1 MDDAKPAARNDDGDD
16 LLIGENPHS
25 QPGGSADPV
34 TVYQAELITAV
45 PTQVTRRFLRPR
57 RKLLPLNLFILTCF
71 STFLAGATQWHT
83 WQFLVTEPLQTG
95 SMMPLRTSVLIH
107 WQDGLIY
114 AACVLSILLT
124 HEMGHFLA
132 TLRYRIPA
140 SFPYFIPLPV
150 ISPIG
155 TMGAVIG
162 MDGMR
167 ANRRE
172 MFDIG
177 IAGPLA
183 GLVVAIPITWIGIA
197 QLDLTVPVSGPYQF
211 DSPLAVQWIMDA
223 VQPKGYHP
231 GQMTAHSQLNPFFM
245 AGWVGLLVTGLNMMP
260 VGQLDGGHITYALF
274 GKKAHWIARVF
285 MGIAVMSMIVGAA
298 SAGLALMVGL
308 VLFMIGTDHPPTS
321 DDTARLG
328 FSRIALGFLS
338 LAIPILCFA
347 PKLIVPITY
356 TTEIRVPA
364 QQADQDQTASDQR
377 PPSRT
382 LVGRR
387 VAPSQKDPDGHEDGL
402 QQDQPRSLMAWNPL
416 QTASEQPV
424 RQAHLQHAERTQERE
439 LPRGGPDSLVYD
451 VRQ

>member
-1 MDDAKPAARNDDGDD
+1 MDDAQPAARNDDGDD
-16 LLIGENPHS
+16 LVIGEESHVPA
-25 QPGGSADPV
+25 GGDSAQHPSI
-34 TVYQAELITAV
+34 YQA
-45 PTQVTRRFLRPR
+45 QVASESAKRESRRGWRVRPR
-57 RKLLPLNLFILTCF
+57 RKLLPLSLFILTCL
-71 STFLAGATQWHT
+71 STFLAGSTQWNT
-83 WQFLVTEPLQTG
+83 WQFLVTEPLQVG
-95 SMMPLRTSVLIH
+95 SMMPLRTAVLIN

-114 AACVLSILLT
+114 TACVLSILLT

-183 GLVVAIPITWIGIA
+183 GLVIAIPITWIGVA
-197 QLDLTVPVSGPYQF
+197 HLDLTTPVSGPYQF
-211 DSPLAVQWIMDA
+211 DSPLGVRWIMDA
-223 VQPKGYHP
+223 VQPPGYQP
-231 GQMTAHSQLNPFFM
+231 GQMTAHSQLNPYFM

-274 GKKAHWIARVF
+274 GRKAHWIARVF
-285 MGIAVMSMIVGAA
+285 MGVAVLSMIVGAA
-298 SAGLALMVGL
+298 SPGLALMAGL

-328 FSRIALGFLS
+328 FGRIALGFFS

-347 PKLIVPITY
+347 PQLILPITY

-364 QQADQDQTASDQR
+364 TEIPVPATETPVPAQQADQDQTATDQR
-377 PPSRT
+377 PPGGT
-382 LVGRR
+382 FVGRG
-387 VAPSQKDPDGHEDGL
+387 VAPSQKHPERYEDGL
-402 QQDQPRSLMAWNPL
+402 QQ
-416 QTASEQPV
+416 
-424 RQAHLQHAERTQERE
+424 H
-439 LPRGGPDSLVYD
+439 
-451 VRQ
+451 

>member
-1 MDDAKPAARNDDGDD
+1 MDDANPAARNEDGDD
-16 LLIGENPHS
+16 LVIGEEARPHAAD
-25 QPGGSADPV
+25 SAEHSPV
-34 TVYQAELITAV
+34 YNAEVATAL
-45 PTQVTRRFLRPR
+45 PKRAARRSLRVRPR

-83 WQFLVTEPLQTG
+83 WQFLVAEPLGVG
-95 SMMPLRTSVLIH
+95 SMMPLRTAVLIN

-114 AACVLSILLT
+114 TACVLSILLT

-132 TLRYRIPA
+132 TLYYRIPA

-167 ANRRE
+167 ADRRE

-183 GLVVAIPITWIGIA
+183 GLVVAIPITWIGIT
-197 QLDLTVPVSGPYQF
+197 QLDLTTPVSGPYQF
-211 DSPLAVQWIMDA
+211 DSPLAVSLMMDSI
-223 VQPKGYHP
+223 QPTGYQP
-231 GQMTAHSQLNPFFM
+231 GQMTAHSQLNPYFM

-274 GKKAHWIARVF
+274 GKRAHWIARVF
-285 MGIAVMSMIVGAA
+285 MAIAVAAMIFGAA
-298 SAGLALMVGL
+298 SPGLALMVGV

-328 FSRIALGFLS
+328 FGRIALGFLS
-338 LAIPILCFA
+338 LSIPILCFA
-347 PKLIVPITY
+347 PKLIVPINY

-364 QQADQDQTASDQR
+364 TEAPVPEEQADEDQSASHQR
-377 PPSRT
+377 PPGGSFISR
-382 LVGRR
+382 L
-387 VAPSQKDPDGHEDGL
+387 ASPSQKDPHRHEDWF
-402 QQDQPRSLMAWNPL
+402 QQDEAGSFVPWNPL
-416 QTASEQPV
+416 QSAREQPIG
-424 RQAHLQHAERTQERE
+424 QTHLQHAEGTQE
-439 LPRGGPDSLVYD
+439 G
-451 VRQ
+451 

>member
-1 MDDAKPAARNDDGDD
+1 MMDDPNRKNVNPLPIEPSVVGDAKPAARNSDGDD
-16 LLIGENPHS
+16 LVIGELSGAGISGREPE
-25 QPGGSADPV
+25 
-34 TVYQAELITAV
+34 VYQAEVVTASHGRTLPV
-45 PTQVTRRFLRPR
+45 ARRIRPR

-71 STFLAGATQWHT
+71 STFLAGATQWHP
-83 WQFLVTEPLQTG
+83 WQFLVEEALATG
-95 SMMPLRTSVLIH
+95 SLMPLRTAVVMH
-107 WQDGLIY
+107 WWEGLVY
-114 AACVLSILLT
+114 TACVLSILFT

-140 SFPYFIPLPV
+140 SFPYFIPLP

-183 GLVVAIPITWIGIA
+183 GLLVAIPITWIGVT

-211 DSPLAVQWIMDA
+211 DSPLAVRFILDA
-223 VQPKGYHP
+223 VQPVGYQP
-231 GQMTAHSQLNPFFM
+231 GQLTAHSQLNPYFM

-274 GKKAHWIARVF
+274 GKKAHWIARIF
-285 MGIAVMSMIVGAA
+285 MGVAVIAMVIGAA
-298 SAGLALMVGL
+298 SQGLALMAIL

-321 DDTARLG
+321 DDTAHLG
-328 FSRIALGFLS
+328 FGRIALGVLS

-347 PKLIVPITY
+347 PKLIVPTSY
-356 TTEIRVPA
+356 TIEVPIPA
-364 QQADQDQTASDQR
+364 EQTGQDQTASDER
-377 PPSRT
+377 PPGGSI
-382 LVGRR
+382 VGRLA
-387 VAPSQKDPDGHEDGL
+387 APRQKDPHRHEDWL
-402 QQDQPRSLMAWNPL
+402 QQHESGCFMARNPL
-416 QTASEQPV
+416 QSAGEQPI
-424 RQAHLQHAERTQERE
+424 RQTHLQHAEGT
-439 LPRGGPDSLVYD
+439 
-451 VRQ
+451 

>member
-1 MDDAKPAARNDDGDD
+1 
-16 LLIGENPHS
+16 
-25 QPGGSADPV
+25 
-34 TVYQAELITAV
+34 
-45 PTQVTRRFLRPR
+45 
-57 RKLLPLNLFILTCF
+57 
-71 STFLAGATQWHT
+71 
-83 WQFLVTEPLQTG
+83 
-95 SMMPLRTSVLIH
+95 MPLRTAVLMH
-107 WQDGLIY
+107 WWEGLVY
-114 AACVLSILLT
+114 TACVLSILFT

-140 SFPYFIPLPV
+140 SFPFFIPLP

-183 GLVVAIPITWIGIA
+183 GLLVAVPITWIGVT
-197 QLDLTVPVSGPYQF
+197 QLDFTVPASGPYQF
-211 DSPLAVQWIMDA
+211 DSPLAVRWIMDA
-223 VQPKGYHP
+223 VHPTGYQPGH
-231 GQMTAHSQLNPFFM
+231 MTAHSQLNPFFM

-285 MGIAVMSMIVGAA
+285 MGIAVLAMIVGAA
-298 SAGLALMVGL
+298 SQGLALMAIL

-328 FSRIALGFLS
+328 FGRIALGVLS

-347 PKLIVPITY
+347 PKLIVPSSY
-356 TTEIRVPA
+356 TIEIPIPA
-364 QQADQDQTASDQR
+364 KQADQNQTAADER
-377 PPSRT
+377 PPSGSF
-382 LVGRR
+382 VSRR
-387 VAPSQKDPDGHEDGL
+387 AAPSQKDPHRHEKRL
-402 QQDQPRSLMAWNPL
+402 EQHEPRGFMSRNPF
-416 QTASEQPV
+416 QAASEQPV
-424 RQAHLQHAERTQERE
+424 RQTHLQHAEGAQE
-439 LPRGGPDSLVYD
+439 G
-451 VRQ
+451 